1 MRTFIFMADNN
12 QALKKAGLKVT
23 LPRVKILELLQQPET
38 QHVSAEDLYKLLID
52 QGEEIGLAT
61 VYRVLNQFDDAGIV
75 TRHHFE
81 GGKSVFELATQEHH
95 DHLVCLDC
103 GKVIEFH
110 DEIIEQRQRDIASQ
124 YNIKLTNHSLY
135 LYGHCTNEQCN
146 HNDEEHH

>member
-1 MRTFIFMADNN
+1 MADNN

-38 QHVSAEDLYKLLID
+38 QHVSAEDLYKLLIE

-75 TRHHFE
+75 ARHHFE

-110 DEIIEQRQRDIASQ
+110 DEMIEQRQRDIAAH

-135 LYGHCTNEQCN
+135 LYGHCNNDQCH
-146 HNDEEHH
+146 HNDED

>member
-1 MRTFIFMADNN
+1 MADNN

-146 HNDEEHH
+146 HNDD